1 MPPRSLETLEPF
13 SARFRWKYGDTCL
26 TQAVPNNTEKSK
38 VTGWIASVTKYVTA
52 TRRLLRAQVADAR
65 TTSMTAQARAEEEL
79 VKLSKEREE
88 RAKRDVEEAEERTRI
103 AIEEK
108 RQQELL
114 IDVTSHEIR
123 NPISAVLQNAEVT
136 RTSLHS
142 IRSTLLQL
150 KENAALP
157 EQLVDSVINDLEEDI
172 EALDAI
178 SECGMAQERIAN
190 DILGLAQLQ
199 LNKYSVTPIEFDLA
213 TSLRNILRMFK
224 NECRTKSIELQLVIG
239 SSLARLGPRARVFA
253 DPGAFSSCARVVRL
267 ERPLTSFTRHSPSDS
282 GPC

>member
-1 MPPRSLETLEPF
+1 MTVYFTSRQCPPRH
-13 SARFRWKYGDTCL
+13 
-26 TQAVPNNTEKSK
+26 
-38 VTGWIASVTKYVTA
+38 SV
-52 TRRLLRAQVADAR
+52 
-65 TTSMTAQARAEEEL
+65 TAQARAEEEL
-79 VKLSKEREE
+79 LKLSKEREE
-88 RAKRDVEEAEERTRI
+88 RAKRDVEEAQERTRI

-136 RTSLHS
+136 RTSLQS
-142 IRSTLLQL
+142 IRTTLEQL
-150 KENAALP
+150 KEKNALP
-157 EQLVDSVINDLEEDI
+157 EQLGENVLHDLEEDI

-199 LNKYSVTPIEFDLA
+199 LNKYSVTPIEFDLT

-224 NECRTKSIELQLVIG
+224 NECRTKNIELQLVIG

-253 DPGAFSSCARVVRL
+253 DPGECSAAVRL
-267 ERPLTSFTRHSPSDS
+267 PLVSRP
-282 GPC
+282 

>member
-1 MPPRSLETLEPF
+1 MYFTSRQCPPRH
-13 SARFRWKYGDTCL
+13 
-26 TQAVPNNTEKSK
+26 
-38 VTGWIASVTKYVTA
+38 SV
-52 TRRLLRAQVADAR
+52 
-65 TTSMTAQARAEEEL
+65 TAQARAEEEL
-79 VKLSKEREE
+79 LKLSKEREE
-88 RAKRDVEEAEERTRI
+88 RAKRDVEEAQERTRI

-136 RTSLHS
+136 RTSLQS
-142 IRSTLLQL
+142 IRTTLEQL
-150 KENAALP
+150 KEKNALP
-157 EQLVDSVINDLEEDI
+157 EQLGENVLHDLEEDI

-199 LNKYSVTPIEFDLA
+199 LNKYSVTPIEFDLT

-224 NECRTKSIELQLVIG
+224 NECRTKNIELQLVIG

-253 DPGAFSSCARVVRL
+253 DPGEYFESC
-267 ERPLTSFTRHSPSDS
+267 SPAPPPDWIRDADS
-282 GPC
+282 GFVQPA